1 MASITIRN
9 LDDETKRRLK
19 QQAARHNRS
28 MEEEARQ
35 LLRSALELQP
45 RRSGGLANAIR
56 RIVDPIGGVELALP
70 VRLETREPPD
80 FSGPEYDR

>member
-19 QQAARHNRS
+19 QQRARHNRS
-28 MEEEARQ
+28 MEEARQ

-45 RRSGGLANAIR
+45 SRSGALASAIR
-56 RIVDPIGGVELALP
+56 RIVDPIGGAELELP
-70 VRLETREPPD
+70 ARLETREPPD